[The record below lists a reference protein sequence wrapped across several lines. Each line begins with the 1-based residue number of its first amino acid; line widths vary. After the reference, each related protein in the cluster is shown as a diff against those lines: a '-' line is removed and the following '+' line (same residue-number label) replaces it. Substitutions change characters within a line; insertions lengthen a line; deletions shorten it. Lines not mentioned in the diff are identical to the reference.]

1 MFTIYNTITGK
12 KEEFKPLVPHNV
24 SMYVCGITPYSNAH
38 IGHGRSA
45 VSFDLLYRWLTF
57 LGYQVSYVRNYTD
70 IDDKLLDKANQ
81 QLGNPQRYREIA
93 EQFITQYQHEV
104 KSLNC
109 LIPTHEPRV
118 TENIPAII
126 EFIQDLISKGYAY
139 QVDGDVYFEV
149 TKFPEYGKLSKQKID
164 ALTCGARIDVD
175 QRKKNPLDFALWK
188 SEKQGTY
195 FQSPWGWGRPG
206 WHIECSVLASKFL
219 NNQIDIHGGGR
230 DLIFPHHENEIAQSE
245 AHSGKHFAHYWVH
258 NGLVN
263 IDKQKMSKSLG
274 NTLILAE
281 LIKKYNPML
290 LRYYFIIHHYRTP
303 LEFSFEGLSN
313 AKKSYNRLSTACK
326 DVATGNFSLEELKKM
341 PIINTM
347 LEFLADDLNTPGMF
361 GALFE
366 NLDTLKEDKRQ
377 LSAVKQLLTAL
388 LGLSLIPIEDAAIEI
403 TPEIQHLLNEREKA
417 RTQKN
422 WARADEIRDQLQ
434 KLGVDIQDKKLT

>member
-57 LGYQVSYVRNYTD
+57 LSYQVSYVRNYTD
-70 IDDKLLDKANQ
+70 IEDKLLDKAAQ
-81 QLGNPQRYREIA
+81 QLGDPQRYREIA
-93 EQFITQYQHEV
+93 EQFITQYQHEI

-126 EFIQDLISKGYAY
+126 EFIKDLIRKGYAY

-164 ALTCGARIDVD
+164 ELTCGTRIDVD

-188 SEKQGTY
+188 SEDEGTY
-195 FQSPWGWGRPG
+195 FESPWSWGRPG
-206 WHIECSVLASKFL
+206 WHIECSVLACKFL
-219 NNQIDIHGGGR
+219 SDQIDIHGGGR

-245 AHSGKHFAHYWVH
+245 AHSGKLFARYWIH

-303 LEFSFEGLSN
+303 LEFSFEGLAN
-313 AKKSYNRLSTACK
+313 AKKSYNRLSLACK
-326 DVATGNFSLEELKKM
+326 DIPTGNFSLQELKEM
-341 PIINTM
+341 PIINIM
-347 LEFLADDLNTPGMF
+347 LNFLADDLNTPGMF

-366 NLDTLKEDKRQ
+366 NLDTLKEDKKQ
-377 LSAVKQLLTAL
+377 LSAAKQILITL